1 MHQRERITGRI
12 NCYLPIL
19 IFGDPS
25 GVNEVSSEKQ
35 SIGYRYRYIDIDI

>member
-25 GVNEVSSEKQ
+25 CINEGSSEKQ
-35 SIGYRYRYIDIDI
+35 SIGYTYGYIDIDI